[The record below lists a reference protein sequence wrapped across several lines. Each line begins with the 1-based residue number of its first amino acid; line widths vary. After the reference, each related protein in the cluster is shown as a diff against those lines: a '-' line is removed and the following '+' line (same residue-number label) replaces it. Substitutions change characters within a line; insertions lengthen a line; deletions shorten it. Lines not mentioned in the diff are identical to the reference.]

1 MNEFDFFWT
10 SMLRGANREKY
21 AGTFALKGDR
31 RRVTPIGIG
40 GHYYPAADGG
50 GGGYIVGHASTR
62 TIFHEMWLPELERQ
76 LRRQLNRKVPVSAK
90 VLEELSA
97 CPERGA
103 KAETALEGVALDFI
117 RDALCRQPQ
126 YQGTDLCE
134 QLRHHAPVSLKIGT
148 STSSLGGEVLWFG
161 NCTPFVQGSST
172 LYLDLFCPI
181 QV

>member
-1 MNEFDFFWT
+1 
-10 SMLRGANREKY
+10 MLRGANREKY
-21 AGTFALKGDR
+21 AGTFACQGAG

-40 GHYYPAADGG
+40 GYYPVADG
-50 GGGYIVGHASTR
+50 GGGYIVGPVSTH

-76 LRRQLNRKVPVSAK
+76 LHRKLKRKVPVSAK

-97 CPERGA
+97 HPQQGA

-126 YQGTDLCE
+126 HQGTDLCE
-134 QLRHHAPVSLKIGT
+134 QLRQHEPVSLKIGT
-148 STSSLGGEVLWFG
+148 STSSLGGGVLLFG
-161 NCTPFVQGSST
+161 NCTPLMQGVRH
-172 LYLDLFCPI
+172 YFDLAPI